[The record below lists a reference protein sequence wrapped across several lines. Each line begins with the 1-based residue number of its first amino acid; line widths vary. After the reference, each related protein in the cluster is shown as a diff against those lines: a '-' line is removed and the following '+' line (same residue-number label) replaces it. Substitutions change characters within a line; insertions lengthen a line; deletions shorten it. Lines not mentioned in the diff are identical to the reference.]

1 MKEVKINVPTP
12 DDVIPE
18 EFRVHMLNAAKEFLL
33 AFKCL
38 VDDRLRKLEEM
49 EKEFANQMGKKE
61 VKKIDID

>member
-1 MKEVKINVPTP
+1 MKEVKIKVPTP

-18 EFRVHMLNAAKEFLL
+18 EFRIHMLNAAKEFLL

-38 VDDRLRKLEEM
+38 VDDRLKKLEEL
-49 EKEFANQMGKKE
+49 EKEFAKQMEKKE